1 MTEIVPFGVQ
11 ADLAHSIQDHY
22 LEASKPYGVK
32 DLQSAAPN
40 IQAEIVAQVLEN
52 AETVSTM
59 HHVVQGFYVVWIA
72 RNNSWMFHPEGF
84 DKFRDYLKFAGL
96 HATTITMYN
105 ALAMEIVPFV
115 DYNGIDINQ
124 FLSVKKWPHLITVI
138 PALRKAVA
146 DDDIVA
152 VKAILEDVALA
163 KTRDNLRD
171 KYANHREVLGRAT
184 SQRSQRGQIYI
195 VVMVDNEAAAT
206 TISNR
211 LHGYV
216 DWTLSASLNQDGSAV
231 ILDA

>member
-1 MTEIVPFGVQ
+1 MKEIVPFGVQ
-11 ADLAHSIQDHY
+11 SDLAQSIQDHW
-22 LEASKPYGVK
+22 LEANKAHGQV

-72 RNNSWMFHPEGF
+72 RNNAWIYHPEGF
-84 DKFRDYLKFAGL
+84 DQFRDYLKHAGL
-96 HATTITMYN
+96 HATTVTMYN

-115 DYNGIDINQ
+115 DYNDIDINQ
-124 FLSVKKWPHLITVI
+124 FLSVAKWPHLITVI

-146 DDDIVA
+146 DDDIA
-152 VKAILEDVALA
+152 KVKSILADVTLA

-184 SQRSQRGQIYI
+184 SQHCKDGKILI
-195 VVMVDNEAAAT
+195 VVAPANDAAAT
-206 TISNR
+206 TIANR

-216 DWTLSASLNQDGSAV
+216 EWTLSASINPDGTTV
-231 ILDA
+231 VLDA